1 MKKKLFLWSTGIA
14 LSFCTHLSAQQDPV
28 TKEFYGT
35 CGTKSPSVESEQAF
49 QKQIASFKAAR
60 ATGVMVSY
68 EIPVIVHILYKQ
80 GLAVGTT
87 ANIAAAQVK
96 AQIDALNDC
105 MAGKAPGNSNLPTPF
120 ANVDANDIP
129 IHFCLATKGLDG
141 KTLPEAGIDRI
152 NFTAKS
158 WTDPATLTDIPT
170 YFDNTIKPNS
180 IWDPKKY
187 FNIWVGD
194 FFDPAKGGLLG
205 YATFPAGTGLSG
217 LTSSIETPSTSGVV
231 MATRVFGCKAK
242 YANGYYASESYIYGI
257 TTAHEVGHYLGL
269 RHIGGDNPCS
279 TDGGDFCDDT
289 PLQKGGYQSG
299 PSGQN
304 WGCPSYPFQANAC
317 GSGTSP
323 NGEMFQNFM
332 DYTTDACRSLF
343 TADQETRMLTT
354 MQNGTYRKAFG
365 THGLCSQGPSA
376 VFNAD
381 KTSICAGATVA
392 FTDKSGSTPTT
403 WKWTF
408 TGGTPATSTQQN
420 PTVTY
425 NTAGTYDVKLVVT
438 NSLGAD
444 SIVQAKYITVNAASP
459 APTVKDDKR
468 CGPGVVNLTAT
479 GSGTLE
485 WYDAA
490 TGGTKVNTGAA
501 YSPNL
506 NTTTTYYVGQ
516 AGTGTV
522 QKVGPADK
530 SIGAGSY
537 FTLNN
542 DRATYFDVLQPIT
555 LKTVKVDANTAGD
568 RTIEVFDA
576 SNTSIAKKTVTL
588 VAGLNTAA
596 LDIALN
602 TGNGYY
608 IKLADGSTNDL
619 YRNTAGAAFPY
630 TLSGIISIT
639 GTDAANNGG
648 TVNYYYYFYDWEI
661 STASCPGLRAAVTG
675 TINPNPTKPTISTTN
690 GVDLTASP
698 ATSYQWY
705 LNGTPI
711 PGATA
716 QTYTIKEK
724 GTYTLII
731 TDANGCTST
740 SDAFIATGISTLE
753 NEAYIDIF
761 PNPTTGNFTLNLTV
775 TQKDDYQISLKNV
788 LGQVICNENLNNFK
802 GTYNKQ
808 FDLSVYGKGVYTLTL
823 IDTAGQQI
831 KKIIVQ

>member
-1 MKKKLFLWSTGIA
+1 MKKQLFFWSTGIA
-14 LSFCTHLSAQQDPV
+14 LSFCTLLSAQQDPV

-60 ATGVMVSY
+60 AKGAVVSY

-158 WTDPATLTDIPT
+158 WSDPATLTDIPT

-242 YANGYYASESYIYGI
+242 YANGYYASEAYIYGI

-343 TADQETRMLTT
+343 TADQETRMLTA

-381 KTSICAGATVA
+381 KTNICAGATVT

-408 TGGTPATSTQQN
+408 TGGNPGTSTQQN

-425 NTAGTYDVKLVVT
+425 TAAGTYDVKLVVT

-444 SIVQAKYITVNAASP
+444 SITQVKYIMVNAASA

-490 TGGTKVNTGAA
+490 TGGTKVNTGAS

-506 NTTTTYYVGQ
+506 NTTTTYYVGS
-516 AGTGTV
+516 AGTGNI

-530 SIGAGSY
+530 SIGAGGY

-542 DRATYFDVLQPIT
+542 DRVTYFDVLQPIT
-555 LKTVKVDANTAGD
+555 LKTVKMDANTAGD

-588 VAGLNTAA
+588 TAGLNTAT
-596 LDIALN
+596 LDLALN

-661 STASCPGLRAAVTG
+661 STATCPGLRAAVTG
-675 TINPNPTKPTISTTN
+675 TINPNPTKPTISTNN

-711 PGATA
+711 PGATV

-724 GTYTLII
+724 GTYTLIV
-731 TDANGCTST
+731 TDANGCTAT
-740 SDAFIATGISTLE
+740 SDAFVATGISTLE
-753 NEAYIDIF
+753 NEALLDIF
-761 PNPTTGNFTLNLTV
+761 PNPSTGNFTFNLTV
-775 TQKDDYQISLKNV
+775 IQKDNYQISLKNI
-788 LGQVICNENLNNFK
+788 LGQVIYNENLNNFK

-808 FDLSVYGKGVYTLTL
+808 FDLSAYGKGVYTLTL
-823 IDTAGQQI
+823 INTAGQQV